1 MLAFLARRL
10 LQSGFVLLGVSVIV
24 FGLLHLTG
32 DPTRLLLPLEAREED
47 VRQLR
52 TLLGLD
58 DPLWLQ
64 YVRFLSRAVRGDFGL
79 SFKHQVPALGLILS
93 TLPATLQLTVA
104 GLSLALVVAVPVGI
118 LAALRRNSLL
128 DAVCSVGVL
137 MGQAM
142 PVYWLG
148 LLLILVFA
156 VWLGWFP
163 AAGRDGLRSFVL
175 PACALGAFSMARIA
189 RLARSGMLE
198 VLAQDYVRTARSAG
212 VRAFVVTYKY
222 ALKNAAIPL
231 VTVIGLEFGIL
242 LGGAV
247 ITETI
252 FAWPGVGRLAVDAI
266 FSRDYPL
273 VQAIVAVLATLF
285 VLINLAV
292 DLVYTYLDPAD
303 RLRAERPVTEAIA
316 VALPAVARARRR
328 RVSFRAVFGITVL
341 LAMGGSAL
349 LAPRLAPWD
358 PARQM
363 LLERLR
369 PPAWEARG
377 LREHPL
383 GTDHLGRDI
392 LSRIL
397 HGGRISLLV
406 GLSAVALAAGLGVTL
421 GLCAGFFGG
430 RADAIIMRI
439 VDVFLAIPYILLAM
453 GVVFALGPSLLN
465 VILVMGATR
474 WVQFARIVR
483 ADVLSIREREFV
495 TGARARGNRSGRLL
509 LRHVLP
515 NALTP
520 IIVVA
525 TLELAFMIIYESA
538 LSFLGLGVQPPT
550 PTWGWML
557 ADGRNYIAT
566 AWWLATF
573 PGLAIMLT
581 VLAVNLLGDWLRD
594 TLDPRLKI

>member
-1 MLAFLARRL
+1 MTDAATLATA
-10 LQSGFVLLGVSVIV
+10 
-24 FGLLHLTG
+24 
-32 DPTRLLLPLEAREED
+32 LP
-47 VRQLR
+47 VR
-52 TLLGLD
+52 
-58 DPLWLQ
+58 
-64 YVRFLSRAVRGDFGL
+64 SRA
-79 SFKHQVPALGLILS
+79 
-93 TLPATLQLTVA
+93 
-104 GLSLALVVAVPVGI
+104 
-118 LAALRRNSLL
+118 
-128 DAVCSVGVL
+128 
-137 MGQAM
+137 
-142 PVYWLG
+142 
-148 LLLILVFA
+148 
-156 VWLGWFP
+156 
-163 AAGRDGLRSFVL
+163 
-175 PACALGAFSMARIA
+175 
-189 RLARSGMLE
+189 
-198 VLAQDYVRTARSAG
+198 
-212 VRAFVVTYKY
+212 
-222 ALKNAAIPL
+222 
-231 VTVIGLEFGIL
+231 
-242 LGGAV
+242 
-247 ITETI
+247 
-252 FAWPGVGRLAVDAI
+252 
-266 FSRDYPL
+266 
-273 VQAIVAVLATLF
+273 
-285 VLINLAV
+285 
-292 DLVYTYLDPAD
+292 
-303 RLRAERPVTEAIA
+303 
-316 VALPAVARARRR
+316 RR

-341 LAMGGSAL
+341 LAMGGAAL
-349 LAPRLAPWD
+349 LAPQLAPWD

-363 LLERLR
+363 LLKRLR

-397 HGGRISLLV
+397 YGGRISLAV
-406 GLSAVALAAGLGVTL
+406 SLSSVALAATLGVTL

-430 RADAIIMRI
+430 RADAIIMRV

-495 TGARARGNRSGRLL
+495 VGARARGNRALRLL
-509 LRHVLP
+509 VRHVLP
-515 NALTP
+515 DALTP

-594 TLDPRLKI
+594 RLDPRLTV